1 MKKNKNQ
8 LLISFLFILTC
19 NSFLAKQVY
28 CQLPSSTYQLFI
40 HYIDKDNSFKPQELQ
55 IQNTFASQ
63 LQCIQYINK
72 LPSMLASR
80 GYPSASVDSVWY
92 SAASAG
98 IHLFL
103 GRQFQWIRI
112 QPAGIEKKALDES
125 GFMEKNFNKK
135 LINIPQLILLQQRIL
150 TYYERNGYPFAE
162 VFLDSLQIT
171 DGNIDALLKVKR
183 NILYH
188 LDSIRLYGKTKIS
201 KKFLYHFLGIPKG
214 SEYNKEK
221 LQLVDK
227 RMQQLPYLQQA
238 QPSNI
243 TMLGSGSILNLYLAP
258 KRSSQVDVLIGLL
271 PGDGIVNKFQLTGDV
286 KLNLQNALSG
296 GEAIIVN
303 WQQLQRKSPRLN
315 LAFNQPYIFNSNF
328 GLDFSFN
335 LFKKDSSFLQI
346 NTQLGLQY
354 LSSINK
360 TGKIFLDWQNNFLL
374 ANGVDTN
381 LVKATKQLPPNIDVN
396 AAGIGIDYEWSKT
409 NFRFNPRSGNELKI
423 YTSVGIKRVKKS
435 NDILNLKD
443 PAFDYASLYDSINA
457 KSYQIRIRVSA
468 AHYFPAGKQ
477 ATIKTSLAMGLFSSQ
492 SIFRN
497 ELFQI
502 GGYKL
507 LRGFNEESIY
517 ATQYGVGAVEYRLL
531 LGLRSY
537 LFGFADGA
545 LVKFKYQQLNV
556 TNHFFSLG
564 IGLAF
569 ETKNG
574 LLNVSYALGKRNDV
588 PFNIREASKI
598 HFGYVN
604 FF

>member
-8 LLISFLFILTC
+8 FFVAVVVVITC
-19 NSFLAKQVY
+19 NCFLSQYVLS
-28 CQLPSSTYQLFI
+28 QLPSSQYELFI
-40 HYIDKDNSFKPQELQ
+40 HYTGKDNSFKPQELQ
-55 IQNTFASQ
+55 IQTIFTNQ
-63 LQCIQYINK
+63 LQCIQYVNK
-72 LPSMLASR
+72 LPAMLASR
-80 GYPSASVDSVWY
+80 GYPAASVDTAWY
-92 SAASAG
+92 TDSTAG
-98 IHLFL
+98 IHLYL
-103 GRQFQWIRI
+103 GIQYQWMKIR
-112 QPAGIEKKALDES
+112 PSGIEKKALDES
-125 GFMEKNFNKK
+125 GFMEKNFSNKR
-135 LINIPQLILLQQRIL
+135 INIPQLILLQQRIL
-150 TYYERNGYPFAE
+150 NYYERNGHPFAE
-162 VFLDSLQIT
+162 ILLDSVQIE
-171 DGNIDALLKVKR
+171 DGNINALLKVNK
-183 NILYH
+183 NVLYH

-221 LQLVDK
+221 LQQVDR

-258 KRSSQVDVLIGLL
+258 KRSSQVDILLGLL
-271 PGDGIVNKFQLTGDV
+271 PGDGVVNKFQLTGDV

-296 GEAIIVN
+296 GEAIMVN
-303 WQQLQRKSPRLN
+303 WQQLQRKSPRLS

-328 GLDFSFN
+328 GFDFAFN

-354 LSSINK
+354 LSSVNQS
-360 TGKIFLDWQNNFLL
+360 GKIFLDWQNNILL

-381 LVKATKQLPPNIDVN
+381 LVRATKQLPPNIDVS
-396 AAGIGIDYEWSKT
+396 AAGIGIEYEWSRT
-409 NFRFNPRSGNELKI
+409 NYRFNPRSGNEFKI
-423 YTSVGIKRVKKS
+423 YTTVGIKRVKK
-435 NDILNLKD
+435 NIDILNLKD
-443 PAFDYASLYDSINA
+443 PLFNFASLYDSI
-457 KSYQIRIRVSA
+457 KTKTYQLRIKVSA

-477 ATIKTSLAMGLFSSQ
+477 ATVKTAVAAGLFSSQ

-497 ELFQI
+497 ELFQL

-517 ATQYGVGAVEYRLL
+517 ATRYGVATAEYRLL

-537 LFGFADGA
+537 IFGFTDGA
-545 LVKFKYQQLNV
+545 WVNFKYQNLQV
-556 TNHFFSLG
+556 TNLFFSIGL
-564 IGLAF
+564 GLAF

-598 HFGYVN
+598 HFGYVS

>member
-8 LLISFLFILTC
+8 FIVAFVFIITC
-19 NSFLAKQVY
+19 NCFLVKHVC
-28 CQLPSSTYQLFI
+28 CQLPSSNYQLFI
-40 HYIDKDNSFKPQELQ
+40 YCIDKGNSFNPQELQ
-55 IQNTFASQ
+55 IQTTFTSQ
-63 LQCIQYINK
+63 VQCLQYVNR
-72 LPSMLASR
+72 LPAMLASR
-80 GYPSASVDSVWY
+80 GYPTASVDSVWY
-92 SAASAG
+92 TDSSAG

-103 GRQFQWIRI
+103 GSQYQWIKIR
-112 QPAGIEKKALDES
+112 PEGIEKKALDES
-125 GFMEKNFNKK
+125 GFMEKNFNNKS
-135 LINIPQLILLQQRIL
+135 INIPQLMILQQRIL
-150 TYYERNGYPFAE
+150 NYYERNGYPFAE
-162 VFLDSLQIT
+162 IFLDSIQIEE
-171 DGNIDALLKVKR
+171 GNINALLKVNR
-183 NILYH
+183 NVLYH

-201 KKFLYHFLGIPKG
+201 KKFLYHFLGMVKG
-214 SEYNKEK
+214 GEYNKEK
-221 LQLVDK
+221 LQQVDK
-227 RMQQLPYLQQA
+227 RMQQLPYLQLA
-238 QPSNI
+238 QPSSI
-243 TMLGSGSILNLYLAP
+243 TMLGTGSILNLYLAP
-258 KRSSQVDVLIGLL
+258 KRSSQVDILVGLL
-271 PGDGIVNKFQLTGDV
+271 PGDGIANKFQLTGDV
-286 KLNLQNALSG
+286 KLNLQNALNG

-315 LAFNQPYIFNSNF
+315 LAYNQPYIFNSNF
-328 GLDFSFN
+328 GFDFSFN

-354 LSSINK
+354 LSSINQS
-360 TGKIFLDWQNNFLL
+360 GKIFLDWQNNFLL

-381 LVKATKQLPPNIDVN
+381 LVKTTRKLPPNIDVN
-396 AAGIGIDYEWSKT
+396 AVGIGIDYDWSKT
-409 NFRFNPRSGNELKI
+409 NFRFNPRSGNEFKF
-423 YTSVGIKRVKKS
+423 YTTIGIKHVKKN

-443 PAFDYASLYDSINA
+443 PSFNYASLYDSINA
-457 KSYQIRIRVSA
+457 KTYQLKIKISA
-468 AHYFPAGKQ
+468 AHYFPVGKQ
-477 ATIKTSLAMGLFSSQ
+477 STVKTSVTAGLFSSQ

-517 ATQYGVGAVEYRLL
+517 ATQYGVGSLEYRLL

-537 LFGFADGA
+537 LFGFTDGA
-545 LVKFKYQQLNV
+545 LVKFKYQNINV
-556 TNHFFSLG
+556 TNHFFSFGL
-564 IGLAF
+564 GLAF

>member
-8 LLISFLFILTC
+8 FIVAFVFIITC
-19 NSFLAKQVY
+19 NCFLVKHVC
-28 CQLPSSTYQLFI
+28 CQLPSSNYQLFI
-40 HYIDKDNSFKPQELQ
+40 YCIDKGNSFNPQELQ
-55 IQNTFASQ
+55 IQTTFTSQ
-63 LQCIQYINK
+63 VQCLQYVNR
-72 LPSMLASR
+72 LPAMLASR
-80 GYPSASVDSVWY
+80 GYPTASVDSVWY
-92 SAASAG
+92 TDSSAG

-103 GRQFQWIRI
+103 GSQYQWIKIR
-112 QPAGIEKKALDES
+112 PEGIEKKALDES
-125 GFMEKNFNKK
+125 GFMEKNFNNKS
-135 LINIPQLILLQQRIL
+135 INIPQLMILQQRIL
-150 TYYERNGYPFAE
+150 NYYERNGYPFAE
-162 VFLDSLQIT
+162 IFLDSIQIEE
-171 DGNIDALLKVKR
+171 GNINALLKVNR
-183 NILYH
+183 NVLYH

-201 KKFLYHFLGIPKG
+201 KKFLYHFLGMVKG
-214 SEYNKEK
+214 GEYNKEK
-221 LQLVDK
+221 LQQVDK
-227 RMQQLPYLQQA
+227 RMQQLPYLQLA
-238 QPSNI
+238 QPSSI
-243 TMLGSGSILNLYLAP
+243 TMLGTGSILNLYLAP
-258 KRSSQVDVLIGLL
+258 KRSSQVDILVGLL
-271 PGDGIVNKFQLTGDV
+271 PGDGIANKFQLTGDV
-286 KLNLQNALSG
+286 KLNLQNALNG

-315 LAFNQPYIFNSNF
+315 LAYNQPYIFNSNF
-328 GLDFSFN
+328 GFDFSFN

-354 LSSINK
+354 LSSINQS
-360 TGKIFLDWQNNFLL
+360 GKIFLDWQNNFLL

-381 LVKATKQLPPNIDVN
+381 LVKTTRKLPPNIDVN
-396 AAGIGIDYEWSKT
+396 AVGIGIDYDWSKT
-409 NFRFNPRSGNELKI
+409 NFRFNPRSGNEFKF
-423 YTSVGIKRVKKS
+423 YTTVGIKHVKKN

-443 PAFDYASLYDSINA
+443 PNFNYASLYDSINA
-457 KSYQIRIRVSA
+457 KTYQLKIKVSA
-468 AHYFPAGKQ
+468 AHYFPVGKQ
-477 ATIKTSLAMGLFSSQ
+477 STLKTSVTAGLFSSQ

-517 ATQYGVGAVEYRLL
+517 ATQYGVGSVEYRLL

-537 LFGFADGA
+537 LFGFTDGA
-545 LVKFKYQQLNV
+545 LVKFKYQNINV
-556 TNHFFSLG
+556 TNHFFSFGL
-564 IGLAF
+564 GLAF

>member
-8 LLISFLFILTC
+8 FIVAFVFIITC
-19 NSFLAKQVY
+19 NCFLVKHVC
-28 CQLPSSTYQLFI
+28 CQLPSSNYQLFI
-40 HYIDKDNSFKPQELQ
+40 YCIDKGNSFNPQELQ
-55 IQNTFASQ
+55 IQTTFTSQ
-63 LQCIQYINK
+63 VQCLQYVNR
-72 LPSMLASR
+72 LPAMLASR
-80 GYPSASVDSVWY
+80 GYPTASVDSVWY
-92 SAASAG
+92 TDSSAG

-103 GRQFQWIRI
+103 GSQYQWIKIR
-112 QPAGIEKKALDES
+112 PEGIEKKALDES
-125 GFMEKNFNKK
+125 GFMEKNFNNKS
-135 LINIPQLILLQQRIL
+135 INIPQLMILQQRIL
-150 TYYERNGYPFAE
+150 NYYERNGYPFAE
-162 VFLDSLQIT
+162 IFLDSIQIEE
-171 DGNIDALLKVKR
+171 GNINALLKVNR
-183 NILYH
+183 NVLYH

-201 KKFLYHFLGIPKG
+201 KKFLYHFLGMVKG
-214 SEYNKEK
+214 GEYNKEK
-221 LQLVDK
+221 LQQVDK
-227 RMQQLPYLQQA
+227 RMQQLPYLQLA
-238 QPSNI
+238 QPSSI
-243 TMLGSGSILNLYLAP
+243 TMLGTGSILNLYLAP
-258 KRSSQVDVLIGLL
+258 KRSSQVDILVGLL
-271 PGDGIVNKFQLTGDV
+271 PGDGIANKFQLTGDV
-286 KLNLQNALSG
+286 KLNLQNALNG

-315 LAFNQPYIFNSNF
+315 LAYNQPYIFNSNF
-328 GLDFSFN
+328 GFDFSFN

-354 LSSINK
+354 LSSINQS
-360 TGKIFLDWQNNFLL
+360 GKIFLDWQNNFLL

-381 LVKATKQLPPNIDVN
+381 LVKTTRKLPPNIDVN
-396 AAGIGIDYEWSKT
+396 AVGIGIDYDWSKT
-409 NFRFNPRSGNELKI
+409 NFRFNPRSGNEFKF
-423 YTSVGIKRVKKS
+423 YTTVGIKHVKKN

-443 PAFDYASLYDSINA
+443 PNFNYASLYDSINA
-457 KSYQIRIRVSA
+457 KTYQLKIKVSA
-468 AHYFPAGKQ
+468 AHYFPVGKQ
-477 ATIKTSLAMGLFSSQ
+477 STLKTSVTAGLFSSQ

-517 ATQYGVGAVEYRLL
+517 ATQYGVGSLEYRLL

-537 LFGFADGA
+537 LFGFTDGA
-545 LVKFKYQQLNV
+545 LVKFKYQNINV
-556 TNHFFSLG
+556 TNHFFSFGL
-564 IGLAF
+564 GLAF